1 MPESL
6 FSRATRYTRSPS
18 LDPHENRLTEI
29 TAAVLERV
37 DGLAQGIAEALLRM
51 ACDHASRMLAESGAG
66 PTRWSAEQWQSEL
79 QRRETVRAAVEGLKE
94 PRVRIST
101 QVTTPKGRFV
111 DMEIWLRPKRPG
123 DAVDDVVLW
132 LEVKEGS
139 DIHGNQLDVYLEDI
153 AAHKAAQRAVLL
165 VAPRGQSFA
174 SSPPLSVAPVDWQ
187 TASAVVAAATR
198 DPTRDKIDRWLLDQ
212 YAEYLREEGLM
223 DPEALDARLAL
234 ALMEANEA
242 EEAAAGICE
251 HADAWITAHW
261 CGNTNQAQP
270 RGSSTEPAFGLGY
283 WATYEAHRPS
293 ETAAPTW
300 QGGWF
305 EWGMRNTGELDYM
318 NEDDIRGANVF
329 YAGVTFE
336 AKANPAKTEG
346 NETWL
351 NERLSDD
358 FLTTW
363 FSGYHRLVRLKY
375 PDELL
380 VQTTL
385 EAQGQA
391 LGEWVVEAFERMA
404 QNAPPQ

>member
-6 FSRATRYTRSPS
+6 FSRAARYTRSPS

-37 DGLAQGIAEALLRM
+37 EGLAQGIAETLLEA
-51 ACDHASRMLAESGAG
+51 ACDHARRALADGG
-66 PTRWSAEQWQSEL
+66 DDVKVAEWQSEL
-79 QRRETVRAAVEGLKE
+79 QRRRTILAAIKRLEE
-94 PRVRIST
+94 PRTLVRT

-111 DMEIWLRPKRPG
+111 DTEIWLRPKRPA
-123 DAVDDVVLW
+123 DVAEDVVLW
-132 LEVKEGS
+132 LEIKEGS

-153 AAHKAAQRAVLL
+153 VAHKAAQKAVLL
-165 VAPRGQSFA
+165 VAPRGQNFA
-174 SSPPLSVAPVDWQ
+174 SSPPLAVAPVDWQ
-187 TASAVVAAATR
+187 SASAVVAATAD
-198 DPTRDKIDRWLLDQ
+198 DPITNKVDRWLLNE

-223 DPEALDARLAL
+223 DPEALDVGMAL
-234 ALMEANEA
+234 ALMEVDDA

-251 HADAWITAHW
+251 HADAWIATHW
-261 CGNTNQAQP
+261 GQRTNQALP
-270 RGSSTEPAFGLGY
+270 RGNSTDPAYGLDY
-283 WATYEAHRPS
+283 WANYEPSRPG

-305 EWGMRNTGELDYM
+305 EWGMRNTGELEYV

-329 YAGVTFE
+329 YAGVMFE
-336 AKANPAKTEG
+336 AKANPVKTTG

-351 NERLSDD
+351 NERLSHD
-358 FLTTW
+358 FLTPW

-380 VQTTL
+380 AQTTL
-385 EAQGQA
+385 EAQGRA
-391 LGEWVVEAFERMA
+391 LG
-404 QNAPPQ
+404 